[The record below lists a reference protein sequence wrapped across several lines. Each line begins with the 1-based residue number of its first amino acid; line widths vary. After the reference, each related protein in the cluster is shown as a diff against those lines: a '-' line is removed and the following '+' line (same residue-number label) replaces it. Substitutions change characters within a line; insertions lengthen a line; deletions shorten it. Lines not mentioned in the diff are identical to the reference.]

1 MVNRTPPPESPLR
14 LQLRR
19 REILMLRFPA
29 KYMRENPELASLR
42 QWIFSHNAAHRSI
55 RISPPSPHVSAEQT
69 FWRGLVVVTATVS
82 LDFFADAVFDR
93 IANIKYKMKKNLI

>member
-1 MVNRTPPPESPLR
+1 
-14 LQLRR
+14 
-19 REILMLRFPA
+19 MLRFPA
-29 KYMRENPELASLR
+29 KNMRENPELASLR

-55 RISPPSPHVSAEQT
+55 RISPPSPHVSTERT
-69 FWRGLVVVTATVS
+69 FWRGLIVAAAIVS